1 MVNVKT
7 SRTIKGDPEKIWEII
22 NQVERF
28 PEWMPDVIEAKV
40 ITNSKD
46 KKSQIGRQQVLK
58 TEMPVGTA
66 ESLQEVISWEP
77 PYRVTWEHVK
87 DVVDGKEF
95 KHAREIRTTLSVTN
109 HNGKVT
115 FRMVGSWVPVG
126 VSGKLM
132 TRMMKRAVS
141 KNFEQALKNLETLV
155 AEEKKTA

>member
-1 MVNVKT
+1 MVNVKK
-7 SRTIKGDPEKIWEII
+7 SRSIKGDPEAIWEFI

-40 ITNSKD
+40 IADSKD
-46 KKSQIGRQQVLK
+46 KKTQIGRQQVLK

-66 ESLQEVISWEP
+66 ESVQQVIAWEP
-77 PYRVTWEHVK
+77 PHRITWEHVK
-87 DVVDGKEF
+87 DVVDGQEF

-109 HNGKVT
+109 DNGRVT

-132 TRMMKRAVS
+132 TRMMKRTVA

-155 AEEKKTA
+155 TEARKTA